1 MARINKRVQ
10 RQAFYGWIKWL
21 PVLAAPFSV
30 LFADA
35 WLNTQ
40 TWKNDYEYERLH
52 RRMRALCAELDA
64 VRVDEARL
72 ERIDRLDEMA
82 TDLGLVPADSGQI
95 EVVYY
100 DAAPDTVRLPA
111 PPIALARLD
120 VQASETGAAAEAV
133 AAEPV
138 PAAAIGPVVTPVM
151 LEIPDDVFED
161 APSPDVSLSSLLG
174 TL

>member
-1 MARINKRVQ
+1 MARANKRIQ

-30 LFADA
+30 LFFDA

-40 TWKNDYEYERLH
+40 AWKNDYEYERLH

-82 TDLGLVPADSGQI
+82 KDLGLVPPHSGQI
-95 EVVYY
+95 EVLYVHPVTEPLPLPE
-100 DAAPDTVRLPA
+100 APL
-111 PPIALARLD
+111 ALARRDMLNPN
-120 VQASETGAAAEAV
+120 ASEAPRA
-133 AAEPV
+133 V
-138 PAAAIGPVVTPVM
+138 PAASLPAAPGEPHGTPV
-151 LEIPDDVFED
+151 LLAIPQEPFED
-161 APSPDVSLSSLLG
+161 FAPPDESLTILLG